1 MLKRALRLWRSHPIS
16 VAAFIGALIGAVEA
30 IAIELRGLMHR
41 NSGGV
46 VPLLWSSPASHPGQ
60 ANALQIAFLL
70 LVEVAANILVFA
82 ALFAL
87 PVALIVGT
95 RRILRG
101 KTESPPDR
109 PEAGSVETR
118 EGD

>member
-1 MLKRALRLWRSHPIS
+1 MLNRALHLWRSHPIS
-16 VAAFIGALIGAVEA
+16 VAALVGALFGTVDA

-60 ANALQIAFLL
+60 ENALQIAFLL
-70 LVEVAANILVFA
+70 LIEVAANILVFA
-82 ALFAL
+82 ALFSLPFAL
-87 PVALIVGT
+87 VVGT
-95 RRILRG
+95 RRLLRG
-101 KTESPPDR
+101 KNQSPHDQ
-109 PEAGSVETR
+109 ASASSVETH